1 MSRVKTYVLA
11 ARPWAFPASV
21 IPALLGCA
29 VAVTHG
35 GVSLHWLHALIV
47 AVVAA
52 CLQGAANL
60 INDYYDFKSGVDRP
74 GIDGASRGNL
84 VTGILTPRQ
93 VLIEGLILWGVG
105 ALAAVYFVITVGP
118 ILLPL
123 IAAGFVIGFGYTAAP
138 SVWKYRALGELC
150 VFAAF
155 GVGLT
160 LGSYVVQTGHY
171 SWIPVAY
178 SLPVAFLIAAILL
191 GNNLRDIASDR
202 DARIRTLAMQLGHR
216 RGRFF
221 YLSLLAA
228 AYVFPVGMAATRAAV
243 PSAMLPLAS
252 LPLAL
257 RTMRG
262 VWPRIGQDEERAGL
276 IDLDL
281 RTAQLQMVFGLL
293 LIFGTLV
300 PVFF

>member
-1 MSRVKTYVLA
+1 MNRMATYVLA

-21 IPALLGCA
+21 VPVLLGCA
-29 VAVTHG
+29 VAITHAG
-35 GVSLHWLHALIV
+35 AALHWPHALMTLF
-47 AVVAA
+47 AAA

-60 INDYYDFKSGVDRP
+60 VNDYFDFKSGVDRP

-84 VTGILTPRQ
+84 VTGRLTPRQ
-93 VLIEGLILWGVG
+93 VLVEGLILWGVG
-105 ALAAVYFVITVGP
+105 ALFALYFLSAVGP

-123 IAAGFVIGFGYTAAP
+123 IAAGFILGFGYTVAP
-138 SVWKYRALGELC
+138 TVWKYRALGELC

-171 SWIPVAY
+171 SWTPVAY

-202 DARIRTLAMQLGHR
+202 EAAIHTLAMELGPR

-228 AYVFPVGMAATRAAV
+228 AYLIPVVMAATRAAA
-243 PSAMLPLAS
+243 PSAMLPLVS
-252 LPLAL
+252 LPLAR
-257 RTMRG
+257 RTMRD
-262 VWPRIGQDEERAGL
+262 VWPRAGSADERSGL

-293 LIFGTLV
+293 LILGTLA
-300 PVFF
+300 PVLF